1 MDQKHSSEM
10 ENIAKRQKNEK
21 SALEE
26 SFDRED
32 KDNERYI
39 ASLKEIR
46 KDLAKDREKM
56 SNNSSNDDGAKLE
69 AAKGTLECPVCMDI
83 MKLPTRIWMCRNS
96 HAICEDCKVQ
106 LIRDKGGPYPPCLLV
121 GSSIC
126 QERVFY
132 FFTLIPNG
140 PLFNDVIPTEIK
152 EHILSLSFPR
162 DADVFVAAA
171 VCQDWKMILES
182 RFGEQKMIFLS
193 ETDEY
198 VEAAEL
204 MGAAAAHK
212 LDVHLVIDKPVT
224 EVDSKL
230 VTEALTSVS
239 KLTVKNNL
247 VYNYDVEILSD
258 EQFDHLF
265 ASMEKGEK
273 IMDEVK
279 LINLDLT
286 GINQERLANCFVT
299 KIKRLTLDAAESDN
313 VMHAG

>member
-1 MDQKHSSEM
+1 
-10 ENIAKRQKNEK
+10 
-21 SALEE
+21 
-26 SFDRED
+26 
-32 KDNERYI
+32 
-39 ASLKEIR
+39 
-46 KDLAKDREKM
+46 
-56 SNNSSNDDGAKLE
+56 
-69 AAKGTLECPVCMDI
+69 
-83 MKLPTRIWMCRNS
+83 
-96 HAICEDCKVQ
+96 
-106 LIRDKGGPYPPCLLV
+106 
-121 GSSIC
+121 
-126 QERVFY
+126 
-132 FFTLIPNG
+132 
-140 PLFNDVIPTEIK
+140 
-152 EHILSLSFPR
+152 
-162 DADVFVAAA
+162 
-171 VCQDWKMILES
+171 
-182 RFGEQKMIFLS
+182 MIFLS

-273 IMDEVK
+273 IMDEVR

-313 VMHAG
+313 VMLDRETFISKLLQDSANIKLSNLTLINIDLFQNVDEMSCTNMANALCKVENVMLSGDFRFTSQIAKALVKNILEKPIIIKTLIIDSDYVIDFREICSPQDLKSVFAKMTTMRVDGQFTMEQLVAVESLSDVEVKYGQFQVIKKGSSESL